1 MHLTMLLDMAADGFG
16 DRRVVGTSEAAI
28 TAGELRQRARTGARV
43 LRERLPGGP
52 DGGALVYLATNG
64 TAFPVAMF
72 SAAYAG
78 VPLVPLNYRL
88 GAAQLSDLLS
98 RHPKALVIAAPGAH
112 DVVDAAGLPGSA
124 RQNGWS

>member
-1 MHLTMLLDMAADGFG
+1 MHLTMRRDMAADGFG
-16 DRRVVGTSEAAI
+16 ARRVVGATDAAI
-28 TAGELRQRARTGARV
+28 TAEELRQRAWTGARM
-43 LRERLPGGP
+43 LREREAS
-52 DGGALVYLATNG
+52 ALIYLATNG

-98 RHPKALVIAAPGAH
+98 RHPKALVIAAP
-112 DVVDAAGLPGSA
+112 
-124 RQNGWS
+124 